1 MRSEL
6 AVGSDELELED
17 VLRIEKRRLV
27 ELRKQAATLG
37 RSTPAEIRIE
47 IEDLT
52 RRTSR
57 GVEVVEAVVSGEL
70 PPSVLDALRAYG
82 VPASIANAV
91 QNFEA
96 RLYEWRREFIA
107 FRDQQSRLRETE
119 NTERET
125 RQQET
130 DRQREQVNVRL
141 IRIEV
146 YVRAIGGFIF
156 LIAVAFAIYL
166 AVR

>member
-1 MRSEL
+1 M
-6 AVGSDELELED
+6 GSDEAELED
-17 VLRIEKRRLV
+17 VLRIEKRRLL
-27 ELRKQAATLG
+27 ELRKQAAAMG
-37 RSTPAEIRIE
+37 RNTPAEIRIE

-96 RLYEWRREFIA
+96 RLHEWRREFVEY
-107 FRDQQSRLRETE
+107 RNQQSRLREVE
-119 NTERET
+119 HAERET

-130 DRQREQVNVRL
+130 DRQREHVNMRL
-141 IRIEV
+141 IRIELSM
-146 YVRAIGGFIF
+146 RWLGGFIVISV
-156 LIAVAFAIYL
+156 LSLVIYL
-166 AVR
+166 AAR

>member
-1 MRSEL
+1 M
-6 AVGSDELELED
+6 GSDELELED
-17 VLRIEKRRLV
+17 VLRIEKRRLL
-27 ELRKQAATLG
+27 ELRKQAATMG
-37 RSTPAEIRIE
+37 RNTPAEIRIE

-57 GVEVVEAVVSGEL
+57 GVDVVEAVVSGEL

-82 VPASIANAV
+82 VPASIASAV

-96 RLYEWRREFIA
+96 RLYEWRREFLE
-107 FRDQQSRLRETE
+107 FRDMLSRLREKE

-141 IRIEV
+141 VRIEL
-146 YVRAIGGFIF
+146 YVQVVG
-156 LIAVAFAIYL
+156 LMLLVAVAFAVYL
-166 AVR
+166 ALKF

>member
-1 MRSEL
+1 MG
-6 AVGSDELELED
+6 ADEADLED
-17 VLRIEKRRLV
+17 VLRIEKRRLL

-37 RSTPAEIRIE
+37 RNTPAEIRIE

-82 VPASIANAV
+82 VPASIAAAV

-96 RLYEWRREFIA
+96 RLYEWRREFLE
-107 FRDQQSRLRETE
+107 FRDMLSRLREKE
-119 NTERET
+119 SEDRET

-130 DRQREQVNVRL
+130 DRQREQVNTKL
-141 IRIEV
+141 IRIELSMQV
-146 YVRAIGGFIF
+146 IGGFIF
-156 LIAVAFAIYL
+156 FSVVGLVIYL
-166 AVR
+166 VLR

>member
-1 MRSEL
+1 M
-6 AVGSDELELED
+6 GSDELELED
-17 VLRIEKRRLV
+17 VLRIEKRRLA

-57 GVEVVEAVVSGEL
+57 GVAVVEAVVSGEL
-70 PPSVLDALRAYG
+70 PSSVLDALRAYG

-96 RLYEWRREFIA
+96 RLYEWRREFTE
-107 FRDQQSRLRETE
+107 FRDQLSRLREKE
-119 NTERET
+119 NSDRET
-125 RQQET
+125 RQQQT
-130 DRQREQVNVRL
+130 DAQREQVNFRL
-141 IRIEV
+141 IRIELS
-146 YVRAIGGFIF
+146 VRAIGAFIF
-156 LIAVAFAIYL
+156 IIALAVAIYL

>member
-1 MRSEL
+1 M
-6 AVGSDELELED
+6 GTDELELED
-17 VLRIEKRRLV
+17 VLRIEKRRLL

-37 RSTPAEIRIE
+37 RNTPAEIRIE

-82 VPASIANAV
+82 VPASIASAV

-96 RLYEWRREFIA
+96 RLYEWRREFIEY
-107 FRDQQSRLRETE
+107 RDQQSRLREKESTD
-119 NTERET
+119 RET

-130 DRQREQVNVRL
+130 DNQREHVNGRL
-141 IRIEV
+141 IRIELS
-146 YVRAIGGFIF
+146 VRWLIFFSVVAI
-156 LIAVAFAIYL
+156 VIYL
-166 AVR
+166 VVR

>member
-1 MRSEL
+1 M
-6 AVGSDELELED
+6 GSDEAELED
-17 VLRIEKRRLV
+17 VLRIEKRRLL

-37 RSTPAEIRIE
+37 RNTPAEIRIE

-57 GVEVVEAVVSGEL
+57 GVDVVEAVVSGEL

-82 VPASIANAV
+82 VPASIASAV

-96 RLYEWRREFIA
+96 RLYEWRREFLE
-107 FRDQQSRLRETE
+107 FRDMLSRLREKE

-130 DRQREQVNVRL
+130 DKQRESVNVRL
-141 IRIEV
+141 VRIEL
-146 YVRAIGGFIF
+146 YVQVVGIMLFV
-156 LIAVAFAIYL
+156 AVAFAIYL

>member
-1 MRSEL
+1 MM
-6 AVGSDELELED
+6 GTDESELED
-17 VLRIEKRRLV
+17 VLRIEKRRLA

-37 RSTPAEIRIE
+37 RNTPAEIRIE

-57 GVEVVEAVVSGEL
+57 GVAVVEAVVSGEL
-70 PPSVLDALRAYG
+70 PSSVLDALRAYG

-96 RLYEWRREFIA
+96 RLYEWRRDFIE

-130 DRQREQVNVRL
+130 DKQREQVNFRL
-141 IRIEV
+141 IRIELS
-146 YVRAIGGFIF
+146 VRAIGGFIF
-156 LIAVAFAIYL
+156 IVTVAVAIYL

>member
-1 MRSEL
+1 MPGRTG
-6 AVGSDELELED
+6 ADEAELED
-17 VLRIEKRRLV
+17 VLRIEKRRLL

-37 RSTPAEIRIE
+37 RNTPAEIRME

-82 VPASIANAV
+82 VPASIASAV

-96 RLYEWRREFIA
+96 RLYEWRREFVE
-107 FRDQQSRLRETE
+107 FRDMLSRLREKE

-125 RQQET
+125 RQQQQT
-130 DRQREQVNVRL
+130 PDDP
-141 IRIEV
+141 
-146 YVRAIGGFIF
+146 
-156 LIAVAFAIYL
+156 
-166 AVR
+166 

>member
-1 MRSEL
+1 MP
-6 AVGSDELELED
+6 AMGSDEAELED
-17 VLRIEKRRLV
+17 VLRIEKRRLL
-27 ELRKQAATLG
+27 ELRKQAAQMG
-37 RSTPAEIRIE
+37 RNTPAEIRIE

-82 VPASIANAV
+82 VPASIAAAV

-96 RLYEWRREFIA
+96 RLYEWRREFIE
-107 FRDQQSRLRETE
+107 FRDQQSRLREKE
-119 NTERET
+119 NEDRET

-130 DRQREQVNVRL
+130 DKQREHVTGRL
-141 IRIEV
+141 IRIELSTQV
-146 YVRAIGGFIF
+146 IGGFIF
-156 LIAVAFAIYL
+156 FSVVALVLYL
-166 AVR
+166 VAR

>member
-1 MRSEL
+1 MG
-6 AVGSDELELED
+6 ADEAELED
-17 VLRIEKRRLV
+17 VLRIEKRRLL
-27 ELRKQAATLG
+27 ELRKQAAQMG
-37 RSTPAEIRIE
+37 RNTPAEIRME

-82 VPASIANAV
+82 VPASIAAAV

-96 RLYEWRREFIA
+96 RLYDWRREFLE

-119 NTERET
+119 HTDRET
-125 RQQET
+125 RQLET
-130 DRQREQVNVRL
+130 DRQREQVNTRL
-141 IRIEV
+141 IRIEL
-146 YVRAIGGFIF
+146 YVQVVGGLIVISVLVIAIVVALSRLGFI
-156 LIAVAFAIYL
+156 
-166 AVR
+166 

>member
-1 MRSEL
+1 M
-6 AVGSDELELED
+6 GSDEAELED
-17 VLRIEKRRLV
+17 VLRIEKRRLL
-27 ELRKQAATLG
+27 ELRKQAATMG
-37 RSTPAEIRIE
+37 RNTPAEIRIE

-52 RRTSR
+52 RRTHR

-82 VPASIANAV
+82 VPASIAAAV

-96 RLYEWRREFIA
+96 RLYEWRREFIEY
-107 FRDQQSRLRETE
+107 RDQQSRLREKE
-119 NTERET
+119 NEDRET

-130 DRQREQVNVRL
+130 DKQREQVNTRL
-141 IRIEV
+141 IRIELSM
-146 YVRAIGGFIF
+146 RWLGGFIVVSV
-156 LIAVAFAIYL
+156 VALVIYL

>member
-1 MRSEL
+1 
-6 AVGSDELELED
+6 VGADEAELEE

-27 ELRKQAATLG
+27 ELKKQAATFG
-37 RSTPAEIRIE
+37 RNTPAEIRIE

-57 GVEVVEAVVSGEL
+57 GVKVVEEIVSGEL
-70 PPSVLDALRAYG
+70 PPSILDALRAYG

-96 RLYEWRREFIA
+96 RLYEWRKEFLDH
-107 FRDQQSRLRETE
+107 RDTQARLREADRQD
-119 NTERET
+119 RET

-130 DRQREQVNVRL
+130 DKQREQVNLRL
-141 IRIEV
+141 TRIEV
-146 YVRAIGGFIF
+146 LGLLILLAIVVYFFRG
-156 LIAVAFAIYL
+156 
-166 AVR
+166 

>member
-1 MRSEL
+1 MGSSEL
-6 AVGSDELELED
+6 DLED
-17 VLRIEKRRLV
+17 VLRIEKRRLA
-27 ELRKQAATLG
+27 ELRKQAAALG
-37 RSTPAEIRIE
+37 RNTPAEIRIE
-47 IEDLT
+47 IEDLA

-91 QNFEA
+91 QNFEH
-96 RLYEWRREFIA
+96 RLYEWRREFIEY
-107 FRDQQSRLRETE
+107 RDQQSRLRETE
-119 NTERET
+119 STERET

-130 DRQREQVNVRL
+130 DKQRESVNVRL
-141 IRIEV
+141 VRIEL
-146 YVRAIGGFIF
+146 YVQVVGLMLFV
-156 LIAVAFAIYL
+156 AVAVALYL

>member
-1 MRSEL
+1 MNKRT
-6 AVGSDELELED
+6 AMGADESELED

-27 ELRKQAATLG
+27 ELRKQAAQLG
-37 RSTPAEIRIE
+37 RSTPPEIRIE

-57 GVEVVEAVVSGEL
+57 GVAVVEAVVSGEL

-82 VPASIANAV
+82 VPASIAAAV

-96 RLYEWRREFIA
+96 RLYEWRREFLE
-107 FRDQQSRLRETE
+107 FRDQQSRLREKE
-119 NTERET
+119 SSERET

-130 DRQREQVNVRL
+130 DKQREHVNERL
-141 IRIEV
+141 IRIELSM
-146 YVRAIGGFIF
+146 RAIGGLLFI
-156 LIAVAFAIYL
+156 IAVAFAIYL
-166 AVR
+166 AMR

>member
-1 MRSEL
+1 M
-6 AVGSDELELED
+6 GSDEADLED
-17 VLRIEKRRLV
+17 VLRIEKRRLA

-47 IEDLT
+47 IEDLA

-70 PPSVLDALRAYG
+70 PSSVLDALRAYG

-91 QNFEA
+91 QNFEH
-96 RLYEWRREFIA
+96 RLYEWRKEFLE
-107 FRDQQSRLRETE
+107 FRDQQSRLREKDSSD
-119 NTERET
+119 RET

-130 DRQREQVNVRL
+130 DRQREQVNTRL
-141 IRIEV
+141 IRIELSTRAIG
-146 YVRAIGGFIF
+146 RAIGGLIFIIV
-156 LIAVAFAIYL
+156 LVFAIYL
-166 AVR
+166 AIRS

>member
-1 MRSEL
+1 M
-6 AVGSDELELED
+6 GTDELELED
-17 VLRIEKRRLV
+17 VLRIEKRRLA
-27 ELRKQAATLG
+27 ELRKQAAALG
-37 RSTPAEIRIE
+37 RNTPAEIRIE
-47 IEDLT
+47 IEDLA

-91 QNFEA
+91 QNFEH
-96 RLYEWRREFIA
+96 RLYEWRKEFEA
-107 FRDQQSRLRETE
+107 FRDQQSRLREKE
-119 NTERET
+119 HEERET

-130 DRQREQVNVRL
+130 DKQREHVNGRL
-141 IRIEV
+141 IRIELS
-146 YVRAIGGFIF
+146 VRAIGGFIF
-156 LIAVAFAIYL
+156 IVTLAVALYL